1 MDKIIGIEIDGY
13 GICLDSEWTYLALSW
28 KLIATAVLV
37 VIGYKIYK
45 KRFYKFK

>member
-1 MDKIIGIEIDGY
+1 MDFVNIEINGY
-13 GICLDSEWTYLALSW
+13 GFCLDSEWTYLALSW